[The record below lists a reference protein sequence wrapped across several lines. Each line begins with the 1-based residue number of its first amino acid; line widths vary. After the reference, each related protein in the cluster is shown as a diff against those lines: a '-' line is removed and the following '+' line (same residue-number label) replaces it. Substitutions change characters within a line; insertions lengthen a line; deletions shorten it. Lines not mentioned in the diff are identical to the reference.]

1 MENKVETNV
10 VKPNLT
16 IFEGESEYRLIS
28 LENETLLDNK
38 INEITNFM
46 ITNHGKGKSDLEKDN
61 LYGDAKSKWEEYA
74 TILRDVKYTFH
85 LNRKQYQFLT
95 DLLIDKMEYDVNTVF
110 LAIEL
115 TNMLGQWKESGTLKD
130 DTSVQGYTSDATEV
144 TYMYHLISKYKVKGL
159 SNSSYRFAEVLRKIG
174 HISKIIAYYDTHAK
188 NLSKEIQTWVASFE
202 DGVQVEGKDWGTSN
216 SIVEEIVEKTT
227 KKKKKEE
234 ATQE

>member
-159 SNSSYRFAEVLRKIG
+159 SNSSYRFAEVLRKIW